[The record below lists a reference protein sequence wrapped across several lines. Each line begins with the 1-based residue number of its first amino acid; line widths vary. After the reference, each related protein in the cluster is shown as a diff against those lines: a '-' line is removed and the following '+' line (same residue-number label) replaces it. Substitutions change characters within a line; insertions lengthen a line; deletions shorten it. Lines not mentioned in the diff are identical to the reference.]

1 MQEKYTSKLFVTKKN
16 DKFLKIMKIYFFITF
31 LCIFS
36 VTAENIYSQ
45 SKAISAELE
54 NVTLK
59 EAFRELEKNSDYLFL
74 LMDNTENSLS
84 TSVNISLHN
93 KSMDEILDLLLRNT
107 DLTYSIINRQI
118 IISKKPEVIKDNRS
132 VDNKTNLDEVQ
143 QTGKT
148 ITGTVRD
155 ANGESIIGANI
166 IEVGTSN
173 GTITDVNGNFSLK
186 VANDATIQIT
196 YIGYL
201 SQTINTGGRTSFTIT
216 LQEDTQAL
224 EEVVVVGYGVQAKAN
239 LTGAVASVDLGKTV
253 DSRPIS
259 DIGRAL
265 QGAVPGLT
273 ISTRSGEIGS
283 APSIKIRGGVGSP
296 NGDANPLILVD
307 NVEISDITLIN
318 PDDIESI
325 SVLKDAA
332 SSSIYGA
339 RAAFGVILIT
349 TKAKQR
355 YDRLSINY
363 SNNFAWRTPT
373 KKPEQLPG
381 WQQAEINL
389 AGMQAAPSPANS
401 YNVVANMIVDQKT
414 VDGMKAWAEQYGD
427 GKGLGLEMV
436 YGRDFE
442 IDAAGIR
449 FYRTWDW
456 YDMYIKNWMPQQ
468 SHNLSVSGGNGKTNY
483 GLTLGYIHQEGLTKV
498 NPDLFNRYNANLT
511 LNTELNKYMN
521 IRANAMYTKTGFD
534 KPFMYA
540 SDLYDHMYYLYRWQP
555 MYPYGT
561 LDGKPFRSA
570 LTELQQAPMTH
581 RDRDYIR
588 LGAGFTLKP
597 LEGLTIDFDFI
608 YTANELRYKRFGDK
622 VYAYDIFTAHSSLE
636 SLKNSYGNYIAS
648 SYDYVREERS
658 NRQMLTNNI
667 VATYTKKVGKHD
679 FNVLAGSNIE
689 QSEYRYIWT
698 QKRDLLSTSRPELN
712 LAIGDPTTSSEHTD
726 WAVAGFFG
734 RINYA
739 YNNRYLLEL
748 NGRYDGSSRFPKDQR
763 FAFFPSVSAGY
774 TISEEDF
781 MQKLYPALSSLKIR
795 ASYGTIGN
803 QDVGLN
809 RFISTMDGQLDSWV
823 INGVRQT
830 SVSTPTVVSSSLTWE
845 KVKTIDVGFD
855 SRFINDKLGI
865 TFDWYRRT
873 TSDVLAT
880 QTLPAT
886 LGAASPYQNMGEL
899 ETLGWEL
906 SADFRHKFSNGLGIT
921 LGGQITD
928 YKTKVN
934 KWSNNTTIPSYGGN
948 GNGWFTDVSV
958 YKEGMVLGDI
968 WGLQVDRLLQESDFD
983 ADGNLVAGIP
993 NQTEVFPGNYKFAPG
1008 DVLYKDLDGDGYIRK
1023 GVTVGDAKDMT
1034 IIGNALPRFEYGFS
1048 IGADYKGFDF
1058 HMFFQGVG
1066 QRKLWAMGNQ
1076 VLPGYTAGE
1085 PYYKGAEDYWRAD
1098 NTNAFYP
1105 RPMNYSQVASGNYQV
1120 NNRYLLNMAYLRAK
1134 TLTLGYT
1141 LPKSLISQAY
1151 MSNLRVYVTAENLF
1165 EFDNVKPDIDPEID
1179 VRYVGTAAD
1188 SRNFGRSYP
1197 YQRTLSFG
1205 LQLTL

>member
-16 DKFLKIMKIYFFITF
+16 DKFFKIMKIYFFITF

-84 TSVNISLHN
+84 TSVNVSLHN

-107 DLTYSIINRQI
+107 DLTYSIVNRQI
-118 IISKKPEVIKDNRS
+118 TVSKKPEVIKDNRS
-132 VDNKTNLDEVQ
+132 VDNETNPDEVQ

-186 VANDATIQIT
+186 VANDATVQIT

-201 SQTINTGGRTSFTIT
+201 SQTINTGGRTSFNIT

-498 NPDLFNRYNANLT
+498 NPDVFNRYNANLT
-511 LNTELNKYMN
+511 LNTELSKYMN

-540 SDLYDHMYYLYRWQP
+540 ADLYDHMYYLYRWQP

-636 SLKNSYGNYIAS
+636 SLKNSYGNYISS

-667 VATYTKKVGKHD
+667 VATYTRKVGKHD